1 MKIVKYFWILS
12 IVAFMAALLYC
23 YVSYDAPIFVFKETP
38 EAQPY
43 ALEKSSFFYAGL
55 GAILTSNI
63 LTLLLSNLLPRL
75 RPPFLPL
82 PAASFWVQTPYTRRR
97 MTEYVEG
104 WTKGIGIFLNLILIL
119 AVLHIITLNDADVSV
134 KIQNWLFG
142 IFAFLFLWIGLFFYL
157 FIGTKKEVARIIEI
171 K

>member
-1 MKIVKYFWILS
+1 MKIVKYFWIFS
-12 IVAFMAALLYC
+12 MVAFMATLLYC
-23 YVSYDAPIFVFKETP
+23 YVSYDTPIFVFKESP
-38 EAQPY
+38 EALPY
-43 ALEKSSFFYAGL
+43 ALEKSNFFYAGL

-82 PAASFWVQTPYTRRR
+82 PAASFWAQNSYTRQR
-97 MTEYVEG
+97 MTEYLEG

-119 AVLHIITLNDADVSV
+119 AVLHIITLNDAAFSV
-134 KIQNWLFG
+134 ETQNWLFG
-142 IFAFLFLWIGLFFYL
+142 IFALLLFWIGLFFYL
-157 FIGTKKEVARIIEI
+157 FIGTKKEIAEMIEI